1 VHVGLK
7 KKKPLFGYAP
17 EWCACDLF
25 LVVGMWNN
33 VASCKIDHFT

>member
-1 VHVGLK
+1 MRKEKGNKVHVGLK

-25 LVVGMWNN
+25 LVVGM
-33 VASCKIDHFT
+33 